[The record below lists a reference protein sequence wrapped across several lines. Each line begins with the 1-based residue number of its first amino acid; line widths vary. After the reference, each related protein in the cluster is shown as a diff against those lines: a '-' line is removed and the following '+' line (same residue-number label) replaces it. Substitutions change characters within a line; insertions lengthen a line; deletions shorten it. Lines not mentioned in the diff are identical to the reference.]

1 MSDILCIYYSRTGH
15 TRRAMEEVAD
25 ALGAEVT
32 AITDDRDRNGWRGY
46 IRCGMDAMKTST
58 RPLLPFQTEKP
69 LNEYRLVIIGSP
81 VWAGRCASPVRAL
94 LKRRG
99 LEMRNVAYLV
109 TRSTSQRSEEVYDQM
124 DMYVKDAHRMAV
136 SLRPGSEGY
145 EFWRNDFVQNV
156 RRWMDEQLGR
166 AMLEKLKA
174 IEQRLTEVEQ
184 QLSDPAVYGDR
195 ERLTALSREQKEL
208 TPVVACYRAYLRA
221 QDTAREAEEML
232 SDPELR
238 ALAQEELAGARA
250 DMERL
255 QEELKRLLLPRDPND
270 EKNVILEIR
279 AGIGGEEGA
288 LFAADLLRM
297 YTMYAERRGWTLS
310 IVNENMTELG
320 GVKEVSAEIEGAGAW
335 SRLKFEAGTHRV
347 QRVPETESS
356 GRIQTSAATVAVM
369 PEAEEV
375 EFSID
380 PKDLQID
387 TFRSSGAG
395 GQHVNKT
402 ESAIRITHLPTGVVV
417 ECQDERSQYKN
428 KDRAMKILRSKLY
441 EAEQEKQNAAI
452 AATRKSQVGTGDR
465 SGKIRT
471 YNFPQNRVTDHRLTG
486 DSKNFNI
493 AAIMNGDLDD
503 LIDALTLNE
512 QAQRLQEGKE

>member
-1 MSDILCIYYSRTGH
+1 MLDKLSQIAARL
-15 TRRAMEEVAD
+15 EEV
-25 ALGAEVT
+25 
-32 AITDDRDRNGWRGY
+32 
-46 IRCGMDAMKTST
+46 
-58 RPLLPFQTEKP
+58 
-69 LNEYRLVIIGSP
+69 
-81 VWAGRCASPVRAL
+81 GR
-94 LKRRG
+94 
-99 LEMRNVAYLV
+99 
-109 TRSTSQRSEEVYDQM
+109 
-124 DMYVKDAHRMAV
+124 
-136 SLRPGSEGY
+136 
-145 EFWRNDFVQNV
+145 
-156 RRWMDEQLGR
+156 QL
-166 AMLEKLKA
+166 
-174 IEQRLTEVEQ
+174 T
-184 QLSDPAVYGDR
+184 DPAVYSDR
-195 ERLTALSREQKEL
+195 QAMTRLSREQKEL
-208 TPVVACYRAYLRA
+208 TPVVEAYRAYARA
-221 QDTAREAEEML
+221 DADIAAATDML
-232 SDPELR
+232 SDPELKE
-238 ALAQEELAGARA
+238 LGQEELSAAKA
-250 DMERL
+250 EKERL
-255 QEELKRLLLPRDPND
+255 EGELKRLLLPRDPND
-270 EKNVILEIR
+270 DKDVVLEIR

-297 YTMYAERRGWTLS
+297 YTMYAERRGFTLDVVS
-310 IVNENMTELG
+310 LNETELG
-320 GVKEVSAEIEGAGAW
+320 GVKEAVATVEGAGAY

-402 ESAIRITHLPTGVVV
+402 ESAIRITHLPTGTVV

-441 EAEQEKQNAAI
+441 EAEREKQNAAI

-493 AAIMNGDLDD
+493 SAIMNGDLDAM
-503 LIDALTLNE
+503 IDALTLNQ
-512 QAQRLQEGKE
+512 QAQRLQEGAE